1 MRERSDTE
9 TDLFAG
15 ISNVPWYV
23 TQVNVLPGYRL
34 FVKFVDGTKGEVDA
48 SRLILAPSAGV
59 FTVLRDPARF
69 AEARADD
76 GVVTWPGE
84 LDLAPDAMYY
94 ELKERGHWALDPFPE
109 RP

>member
-1 MRERSDTE
+1 MRERPDTG

-15 ISNVPWYV
+15 ISNVAWYV
-23 TQVNVLPGYRL
+23 THVKVLPGYRL
-34 FVKFVDGTKGEVDA
+34 LVEFVDGTKGEVDA

-76 GVVTWPGE
+76 GVVTWPGV
-84 LDLAPDAMYY
+84 LDLAPDAMYN
-94 ELKERGHWALDPFPE
+94 EIKEHGHWVVDPF
-109 RP
+109 

>member
-1 MRERSDTE
+1 MRERPDTE

-23 TQVNVLPGYRL
+23 TRVNVLPGYRL
-34 FVKFVDGTKGEVDA
+34 WVEFVDGTKGEVDA

-59 FTVLRDPARF
+59 FTALRDPARF

-76 GVVTWPGE
+76 GVVTWPGD
-84 LDLAPDAMYY
+84 LDLAPDAMYD
-94 ELKERGHWALDPFPE
+94 EIRKRGVWALEPF
-109 RP
+109 

>member
-1 MRERSDTE
+1 MRERPDTE

-23 TQVNVLPGYRL
+23 TQVDVLPGYRL
-34 FVKFVDGTKGEVDA
+34 LVEFVDGAKGEVDA

-59 FTVLRDPARF
+59 FAVLRDPARF

-84 LDLAPDAMYY
+84 LDLAPDAMCDQI
-94 ELKERGHWALDPFPE
+94 KKDGHWVLDPF
-109 RP
+109 